1 MPPGSS
7 HVQVCLFVGIGMLS
21 HGFRTASKLTNG
33 VLDDMLQYAPV
44 YSRAQVLLLPWE
56 CSVFRFNQ
64 LFASRL

>member
-1 MPPGSS
+1 
-7 HVQVCLFVGIGMLS
+7 MLS

-33 VLDDMLQYAPV
+33 VPDDMLQYAPV
-44 YSRAQVLLLPWE
+44 YSRAQVLLLPRE